1 MMAKIFAVLL
11 FLLYPIVTL
20 ANDKIDIDIDSD
32 IDDEVEEVNN
42 GYYETIGMF
51 GVYGFLDDYTN
62 KSYKDSNIGG
72 GGFLYFNPLNTI
84 YGNLSI
90 GISGD
95 YSQGRLNADNVKAN
109 LDIIPA
115 SFNVAY
121 MTSSDFVNGWIG
133 AGVSYIFTQIRINE
147 GVVPDS
153 LLSFGHQ
160 EKDNKGVIAGDFFAG
175 IEYIFTKNKMFGIFF
190 EFKYTLAQKLKY
202 EKYIQSHNYTL
213 KEDIDLSRMKFT
225 LGISLHF

>member
-1 MMAKIFAVLL
+1 MTLEENQMKQIRPRLQIIRDELYIIKKAV
-11 FLLYPIVTL
+11 
-20 ANDKIDIDIDSD
+20 
-32 IDDEVEEVNN
+32 
-42 GYYETIGMF
+42 IG
-51 GVYGFLDDYTN
+51 
-62 KSYKDSNIGG
+62 S
-72 GGFLYFNPLNTI
+72 PLQSTSTS
-84 YGNLSI
+84 L
-90 GISGD
+90 
-95 YSQGRLNADNVKAN
+95 RLNADNVKAN

-175 IEYIFTKNKMFGIFF
+175 VEYIFTKNLHR
-190 EFKYTLAQKLKY
+190 TPNPLA
-202 EKYIQSHNYTL
+202 
-213 KEDIDLSRMKFT
+213 M
-225 LGISLHF
+225 